1 MNEKQKIKLLELWFQ
16 HYQVYYDTMDRKDR
30 LAFLKKLIFMG
41 KELQTELKRSKYE
54 HAYTH

>member
-1 MNEKQKIKLLELWFQ
+1 MNNKQQIRLLKLWFQ

-41 KELQTELKRSKYE
+41 KELQTELKKKDE
-54 HAYTH
+54 NNEYT

>member
-1 MNEKQKIKLLELWFQ
+1 MNNKQQIRLLKLWFQ

-41 KELQTELKRSKYE
+41 KELQTELKRSKYK
-54 HAYTH
+54 